1 MIAAQLE
8 QFQENLP
15 TKPYCSDDLTFG
27 LLIRPKLTA
36 LKKKYIQ
43 HNKPTSLKILVFDCD
58 YAGVAEFIG
67 DNHLPPPNW
76 IACNR
81 KSGRSHVYYILET
94 EVFLVENARRG
105 PIKYAAAVQYQ
116 LCQVL
121 KADPG
126 YANFICKN
134 PLSEEWDVRFYRQAP
149 WTLGEFE
156 EWITL
161 PAKIPTKAQKEG
173 LLRNCTLF
181 EDTRHWS
188 YRQVLKFR
196 LQGVR
201 QAFFDAVLDRAR
213 EYNRNNFPVPLNDS
227 EVRATAKSIA
237 KWTWKKYTG
246 QQVINAAFIA
256 RQSAQGKKSG
266 QTRRAKSED
275 KALLAH
281 MFWMFGLTQQKI
293 ADAVGAKQRI
303 VSDWLSCK
311 KVFSHAVQPENEG
324 AI

>member
-8 QFQENLP
+8 QFKENLS
-15 TKPYCSDDLTFG
+15 TKPYCSDDLTYG

-36 LKKKYIQ
+36 LKKRYIQ
-43 HNKPTSLKILVFDCD
+43 HNKPTSLKVFVLDCD

-67 DNHLPPPNW
+67 DNHLPPPNF
-76 IACNR
+76 IASN
-81 KSGRSHVYYILET
+81 KKTGRSHVYYILET
-94 EVFLVENARRG
+94 EVYLVENARRG
-105 PIKYAAAVQYQ
+105 PIKYAAIIHYQ

-126 YANFICKN
+126 YSNFISKN
-134 PLSEEWDVRFYRQAP
+134 PFSPEWEVRFYRKEP

-161 PAKIPTKAQKEG
+161 PAKIPKKAMKEG
-173 LLRNCTLF
+173 LARNCTLF

-188 YRQVLKFR
+188 YRQVLNFR
-196 LQGVR
+196 LQGAR
-201 QAFFDAVLDRAR
+201 QGFFDAVLDRAR

-227 EVRATAKSIA
+227 EVKATAKSIA
-237 KWTWKKYTG
+237 KWTWNKYTG

-266 QTRRAKSED
+266 ESRVQKTMDSRVMAN
-275 KALLAH
+275 LLF
-281 MFWMFGLTQQKI
+281 MIG
-293 ADAVGAKQRI
+293 VKQSQI
-303 VSDWLSCK
+303 VDILGKPKQSVSRWL
-311 KVFSHAVQPENEG
+311 VE
-324 AI
+324 

>member
-1 MIAAQLE
+1 MIKEELRAFE
-8 QFQENLP
+8 ENLAK
-15 TKPYCSDDLTFG
+15 KPYCTDDLTYG

-43 HNKPTSLKILVFDCD
+43 HNKPTSLKVFVLDCD

-67 DNHLPPPNW
+67 DNHLPPPNF
-76 IACNR
+76 IASN
-81 KSGRSHVYYILET
+81 KKTGRSHVYYILET
-94 EVFLVENARRG
+94 EVYLVDNARRG
-105 PIKYAAAVQYQ
+105 PIKYAAIIHYQ

-126 YANFICKN
+126 YSNFMSKN
-134 PLSEEWDVRFYRQAP
+134 PFSPEWEVRFYRKEP

-161 PAKIPTKAQKEG
+161 PAKIPTKAMKEG
-173 LLRNCTLF
+173 LGRNCTLF

-188 YRQVLKFR
+188 YRQVLNFR
-196 LQGVR
+196 LQGAR
-201 QAFFDAVLDRAR
+201 QMFFDAVLDRAR
-213 EYNRNNFPVPLNDS
+213 EYNRNNFPVPLSDS
-227 EVRATAKSIA
+227 EVKATAKSIA
-237 KWTWKKYTG
+237 KWTWNKYTG

-266 QTRRAKSED
+266 ETRRAKSED

-281 MFWMFGLTQQKI
+281 MFWMFGLKQIQI
-293 ADAVGAKQRI
+293 AGILNAKKQTI
-303 VSDWLSCK
+303 SDWLNCQ
-311 KVFSHAVQPENEG
+311 KVFNQKISQP
-324 AI
+324 I

>member
-1 MIAAQLE
+1 MIAEQLE

-27 LLIRPKLTA
+27 LLIRPKVTA

-67 DNHLPPPNW
+67 DNHLPPSNW
-76 IACNR
+76 IACNK

-134 PLSEEWDVRFYRQAP
+134 PLNEEWDVRFYRQSP

-173 LLRNCTLF
+173 LARNCTLF

-196 LQGVR
+196 LQGAR
-201 QAFFDAVLDRAR
+201 QEFFDAVLDRAR

-246 QQVINAAFIA
+246 QQVIDAAFIS

-266 QTRRAKSED
+266 ESRLQKTMDSRVMANLYSMVGINQR
-275 KALLAH
+275 
-281 MFWMFGLTQQKI
+281 KI
-293 ADAVGAKQRI
+293 ASILNCGQKT
-303 VSDWLSCK
+303 VSRWT
-311 KVFSHAVQPENEG
+311 VE
-324 AI
+324 